1 MAMVLDGLNLRIKL
15 WRHNIASKNYIL
27 RRIILC
33 QQLIDSQSGG
43 GASSSGAAGLNI
55 FTQPNEPEKKDGIWI
70 QTNSQYEKI
79 ITDAR
84 ILNQN
89 NDVWEKRT
97 GYKCAYVSGDYP
109 ATQVY
114 EYGGYVYGMHPFNNG
129 NESIFKMNPDDGSYT
144 DIPLINTGAFNKPI
158 LVDNQYF
165 YYVSSSEGAYRY
177 NLDNNTSTLI
187 YNNINHH
194 QISSNF
200 IMYNNHLCVAYC
212 NTVGYNYPFYI
223 YDFEI
228 NKSIITGPNVNNNL
242 GPVVVHNGCIYY
254 IAINVNTAD
263 NTTYKMYRYNGAAWT
278 AIDTTIHLAEYSQP
292 FLFLF
297 VHCCLK

>member
-1 MAMVLDGLNLRIKL
+1 MPTINRLPI
-15 WRHNIASKNYIL
+15 
-27 RRIILC
+27 
-33 QQLIDSQSGG
+33 GG

-70 QTNSQYEKI
+70 QTGNQYEKI

-89 NDVWEKRT
+89 NDIWEKRT

-158 LVDNQYF
+158 LADNQYF
-165 YYVSSSEGAYRY
+165 YYVILFE
-177 NLDNNTSTLI
+177 
-187 YNNINHH
+187 
-194 QISSNF
+194 NF
-200 IMYNNHLCVAYC
+200 SK
-212 NTVGYNYPFYI
+212 TF
-223 YDFEI
+223 
-228 NKSIITGPNVNNNL
+228 
-242 GPVVVHNGCIYY
+242 
-254 IAINVNTAD
+254 
-263 NTTYKMYRYNGAAWT
+263 
-278 AIDTTIHLAEYSQP
+278 
-292 FLFLF
+292 
-297 VHCCLK
+297 